1 MKTTKKWLAGKY
13 TNIQFYQDE
22 IFFEGTLFVDQS
34 AKTKTKTTDA
44 AADCPKSG
52 FDWQLSAASVTLY

>member
-44 AADCPKSG
+44 AADCSKSG
-52 FDWQLSAASVTLY
+52 FD